1 MGLQCRR
8 AAGLPGEPGRGT
20 AEWLLALTGALAVPE
35 AGGFLSQLP
44 SLVQKGSIM
53 DWQQFLLSHW
63 EVKLV
68 SAVLIFAAYID
79 GKQLKVPNWITF
91 PMVLS
96 GLLYHSV
103 ASGWHGAGDSLNGIV
118 WGLLCLLPL
127 YAIGGMGAGD
137 VKLMAGIGAWLGAT
151 TTCYAFAV
159 TVVVGAL
166 MAVVMILFSGRL
178 QHHARQFVH
187 IAYEIMVVRNP
198 RKLFA
203 TAKERKP
210 TMYLLPYGI
219 PICIGSIIYFVYAG
233 LI

>member
-1 MGLQCRR
+1 
-8 AAGLPGEPGRGT
+8 
-20 AEWLLALTGALAVPE
+20 
-35 AGGFLSQLP
+35 
-44 SLVQKGSIM
+44 M
-53 DWQQFLLSHW
+53 DWQQFLFSHW
-63 EVKLV
+63 EVKFV

-103 ASGWHGAGDSLNGIV
+103 ASGWTGAGDSLYGIV

-151 TTCYAFAV
+151 ITCYSFAF
-159 TVVVGAL
+159 TVVVGAV
-166 MAVVMILFSGRL
+166 MAAVMILLSGRV
-178 QHHARQFVH
+178 HHHVRQFVH
-187 IAYEIMVVRNP
+187 IAYEIMIVRNP
-198 RKLFA
+198 RKLFE

-219 PICIGSIIYFVYAG
+219 PICIGSIMYFVYAG